1 MQRFKTDRLLVLLLC
16 ILSGALVFSIY
27 AGIHERV
34 VVEGDTSPDFTLTAD
49 TGQTVSIP
57 HFQGKLLVLNF
68 FATWCAPC
76 IEEVPSLSQF
86 AQQYADKGVVVLS
99 VSVDQNDQA
108 YRSFLAKYRP
118 NFLTVRERNLH
129 ERFGTFMYPETY
141 LISADGKVI
150 RKIAASADWSGQ
162 DVTQYFDSILRTL

>member
-34 VVEGDTSPDFTLTAD
+34 VVEGDTAPDFTLTAD
-49 TGQTVSIP
+49 NGQTISIP

-68 FATWCAPC
+68 FATWCGPC
-76 IEEVPSLSQF
+76 IEETPSLSEF
-86 AQQYADKGVVVLS
+86 AKQYADKGVTVLS

-108 YRSFLAKYRP
+108 YRNFLAKYKP

-129 ERFGTFMYPETY
+129 EQFGTFMYPETY
-141 LISADGKVI
+141 LITADGKVL
-150 RKIAASADWSGQ
+150 RKIAAAADWSTP
-162 DVTQYFDSILRTL
+162 DVSQYIDGLLRTL